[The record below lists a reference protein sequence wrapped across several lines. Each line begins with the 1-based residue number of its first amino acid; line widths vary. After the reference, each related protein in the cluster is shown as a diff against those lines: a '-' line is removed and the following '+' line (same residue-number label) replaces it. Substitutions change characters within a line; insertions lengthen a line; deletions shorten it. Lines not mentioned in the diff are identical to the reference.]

1 MMWMQQPPAL
11 AIVSFHSGE
20 GKTTLLEGIIRELTG
35 KGYRVCAIKHSAHNE
50 VQDASKDTWKY
61 REAGA
66 AASALLQS
74 SGYLEV
80 CSQSADLHTAIDVVS
95 CFNPDIVI
103 CEGFKDSGLPKIAIV
118 EPSDLG
124 PGSRLRGVVALVLK
138 GDVAPVGGVDCLPF
152 DPSVVA
158 AFIESRFLE
167 SRRRAT
173 MIDRY
178 GRRILGIRMSLT
190 QRCNLNCVYC
200 HHEGEGSPSGEMYT
214 DEILRILRVARD
226 LGMRR
231 VKFTGGEPLLRK
243 DLGGIIAYSYALGF
257 EDVGVT
263 TNGQLLRERAL
274 ELYEAGLRRLN
285 LSVPSVDPNVYR
297 SITGGELRNVVDGL
311 ESARRLGIHVKI
323 NTVVMRGINDS
334 SIGNIIEFARMR
346 SSQLQLIELEDLH
359 LDKGFFEKYHFDL
372 TQTEETISRASDS
385 VVERGEMNRRRVYLV
400 KGLPIEIVRPV
411 SNPSFCAGCT
421 RIRITS
427 DGKIKPCLMR
437 DDLLF
442 DLLGGIRSGLT
453 DDQLKDLFM
462 SAVSAREP
470 FYR

>member
-1 MMWMQQPPAL
+1 MHRPPAL
-11 AIVSFHSGE
+11 AIVSFRSGA
-20 GKTTLLEGIIRELTG
+20 GKTTILEGIIRILT
-35 KGYRVCAIKHSAHNE
+35 KTGYRVCAIKHSAHSE
-50 VQDASKDTWKY
+50 IRDAGKDTWKY

-66 AASALLQS
+66 AASALLQP

-80 CSQSADLHTAIDVVS
+80 CSKSADLHLAIDVIS
-95 CFNPDIVI
+95 RLNPDIVL
-103 CEGFKDSGLPKIAIV
+103 CEGFKDSDLPKIAIV
-118 EPSDLG
+118 ESSELDQG
-124 PGSRLRGVVALVLK
+124 VRLQGVVAFVLK
-138 GDVAPVGGVDCLPF
+138 EDVAPANGVIRLPF
-152 DPSVVA
+152 DPSAVS
-158 AFIESRFLE
+158 AFIESRFLAP
-167 SRRRAT
+167 RRRAT
-173 MIDRY
+173 LIDRY
-178 GRRILGIRMSLT
+178 GRRVLGIRMSLT

-200 HHEGEGSPSGEMYT
+200 HHEGERSPSGEMHT

-226 LGMRR
+226 LGMLR

-243 DLGGIIAYSYALGF
+243 DLGGIIAYAYALGL

-285 LSVPSVDPNVYR
+285 LSLPSVDPNVYR
-297 SITGGELRNVVDGL
+297 SITGGELSNVIDGL
-311 ESARRLGIHVKI
+311 EAARRLGINMKI

-334 SIGNIIEFARMR
+334 SMGAIVDFARR
-346 SSQLQLIELEDLH
+346 HSTQLQLIELEDLH
-359 LDKGFFEKYHFDL
+359 LDKGFFDKYHVAL
-372 TQTEETISRASDS
+372 AQTEQVLSSASDA
-385 VVERGEMNRRRVYLV
+385 VIERGEMNRRRVYLV

-442 DLLGGIRSGLT
+442 DLLGGIRSGWT

>member
-1 MMWMQQPPAL
+1 MILMQYPPAL
-11 AIVSFHSGE
+11 AIVSFHSGA
-20 GKTTLLEGIIRELTG
+20 GKTTLLEGIIRILTRM
-35 KGYRVCAIKHSAHNE
+35 GYRVCVIKHSAHNE
-50 VQDASKDTWKY
+50 IRDSGKDTFKY

-66 AASALLQS
+66 AASTLLQS

-80 CSQSADLHTAIDVVS
+80 CSQSADLPLAIDVAS
-95 CFNPDIVI
+95 RFNPDIVL
-103 CEGFKDSGLPKIAIV
+103 CEGFKDSGLPKIAVV
-118 EPSDLG
+118 ESSELG
-124 PGSRLRGVVALVLK
+124 LGTQLQGVVAFVLK
-138 GDVAPVGGVDCLPF
+138 EDVAPVSGVTSLPH
-152 DPSVVA
+152 DPSAVA
-158 AFIESRFLE
+158 AFIESRFLTP
-167 SRRRAT
+167 RRKVPLT
-173 MIDRY
+173 DRY

-200 HHEGEGSPSGEMYT
+200 HHEGEGSPSGEMHT
-214 DEILRILRVARD
+214 DEVLRILRLARD

-231 VKFTGGEPLLRK
+231 VKFTGGEPLLRR

-274 ELYEAGLRRLN
+274 ELHEAGLRRLN
-285 LSVPSVDPNVYR
+285 LSLPSVDPTVYR
-297 SITGGELRNVVDGL
+297 SITGGDLRNVVEGL
-311 ESARRLGIHVKI
+311 EAARRLGIHVKI

-334 SIGNIIEFARMR
+334 SIDTILEFARR
-346 SSQLQLIELEDLH
+346 HSSQLQLIELEDLH
-359 LDKGFFEKYHFDL
+359 LDKGFFEKYHVDL
-372 TQTEETISRASDS
+372 AQTEQMLSGASDS

-411 SNPSFCAGCT
+411 SNPNFCTGCT
-421 RIRITS
+421 RIRVTS
-427 DGKIKPCLMR
+427 DGKVKPCLMR

-442 DLLGGIRSGLT
+442 DLLGGIRSGWT
-453 DDQLKDLFM
+453 DDRLKGLFM